1 MKAPAGALAPRL
13 IALALVVT
21 ISCATTDSVTPG
33 GATSPGPP
41 VPVAQEVT
49 LLTSADG
56 QQSVRTPPP
65 GPHAVGFRTV
75 ELSDPSR
82 SGGAPFDWE
91 GAPPAI
97 HAGRPIAVSLWYP
110 AIPGGSTSEGGV
122 SRMGLRDYI
131 GYFTTAGEYPGGPTQ
146 REETARRYLEGCA
159 PLAPHAYRE
168 METAAHAV
176 WNAPAAAGRFPLVV
190 YAPGFG
196 SSAVENFYLHEWLAS
211 RGYVV
216 VGVDSWGAH
225 GRMTPDAEGLEVQ
238 AQDMEFALRWAR
250 GQANIDAERVALVGF
265 SWGGMA
271 NVLAAMRNPDVDA
284 VVSLDGSVH
293 YWQELLSG
301 LPTYCPDRL
310 TVPALFLGCRELAAE
325 TREVHGVDFFDRLRY
340 ADATMVVFPGLGHL
354 NFTSFSPLLDEANP
368 YYATDPLVVG
378 PSLEWIARYTAAFL
392 DWVLRDEAE
401 GRDFLARSPA
411 ENGIPDGAALVER
424 RSARR
429 PMPGLSASTAD
440 VGPHV
445 VPPGVKAARVLDVAG
460 TADEGYSLGERELTG
475 GHTPLQAS
483 MWPQR
488 PWWCS
493 R

>member
-1 MKAPAGALAPRL
+1 MKAPAGTLAPRL
-13 IALALVVT
+13 IALALVAV
-21 ISCATTDSVTPG
+21 SCATTDSVTPG
-33 GATSPGPP
+33 GAMAPGSPAT
-41 VPVAQEVT
+41 VALEVT
-49 LLTSADG
+49 PPTAADG
-56 QQSVRTPPP
+56 QGNVRTPPP

-75 ELSDPSR
+75 ELSDHSR
-82 SGGAPFDWE
+82 AFGEPFDGE
-91 GAPPAI
+91 RLPPAVRT
-97 HAGRPIAVSLWYP
+97 GRPIAVSIWYP
-110 AIPGGSTSEGGV
+110 AAPGGSTSDGDV
-122 SRMGLRDYI
+122 RRMGLRDYI

-146 REETARRYLEGCA
+146 REETARRYLDDCA

-168 METAAHAV
+168 LETAAHAV
-176 WNAPAAAGRFPLVV
+176 LDAPSAAGRFPLVV

-196 SSAVENFYLHEWLAS
+196 SSAVDNFYLHEWLAS

-238 AQDMEFALRWAR
+238 AGDMEFALGWAR
-250 GQANIDAERVALVGF
+250 RQANVDAERVALVGF

-271 NVLAAMRNPDVDA
+271 NVLAAMRNPDVHA

-301 LPTYCPDRL
+301 LPTYYPDRL

-325 TREVHGVDFFDRLRY
+325 TRAVRGVDFFDQLRS

-354 NFTSFSPLLDEANP
+354 NFTSFSPLLDEPNP

-392 DWVLRDEAE
+392 DGVLRDEAE
-401 GRDFLARSPA
+401 GRDFLTRSPA
-411 ENGIPDGAALVER
+411 ENGIPAGEAIVER
-424 RSARR
+424 RTARLPLTELSSSAPEVSRR
-429 PMPGLSASTAD
+429 ALPLGE
-440 VGPHV
+440 
-445 VPPGVKAARVLDVAG
+445 AAWVLEVTG
-460 TADEGYSLGERELTG
+460 TSGEGYTRWQGELTG
-475 GHTPLQAS
+475 GHTPIRAS
-483 MWPQR
+483 VWPQR

-493 R
+493 K